1 MIVSMGILYIPS
13 KVLIWLV
20 PQCTEN
26 GRHCPSPFA
35 HLAELEFMPHCH
47 ALQHPDFDDAGNMQN
62 RSSHFGILE
71 LRIEML
77 LDVA

>member
-13 KVLIWLV
+13 KVLIWLA

-35 HLAELEFMPHCH
+35 HPVELEFTPHCH
-47 ALQHPDFDDAGNMQN
+47 ALQHPDIDDAGNMQN